1 MSVSEWKSEKLE
13 EKFEINLLCHFKW
26 TKEKRNE
33 PKKNQFI
40 EKISFDHN
48 VDAQWMKKKQK
59 LQLELEVD
67 KKKSKT

>member
-1 MSVSEWKSEKLE
+1 M
-13 EKFEINLLCHFKW
+13 NQ
-26 TKEKRNE
+26 
-33 PKKNQFI
+33 KKNQFI

-67 KKKSKT
+67 KKKIENIKNPTLGVSWDSKGEENSKQKREKCNGIK